1 MKVFQFLLS
10 GENKTI
16 ALVVGAPSEERA
28 TELIAE
34 DYDLAE
40 DYCEGDEVSVYRSEE
55 ISGVTSDSEFVQEI
69 FSTEEL

>member
-10 GENKTI
+10 GEDKTI

-34 DYDLAE
+34 DYDLVE
-40 DYCEGDEVSVYRSEE
+40 DRYEEDGVEVYRSGE
-55 ISGVTSDSEFVQEI
+55 IPGVTSDSEFVQEI